1 MSLSRRL
8 VGLTADQPRVESS
21 LKPFEIINLIEL
33 DATFSRNQ
41 FNLKEF

>member
-21 LKPFEIINLIEL
+21 LKPFEIINLKFKPRSL
-33 DATFSRNQ
+33 GAVLSSHD
-41 FNLKEF
+41 